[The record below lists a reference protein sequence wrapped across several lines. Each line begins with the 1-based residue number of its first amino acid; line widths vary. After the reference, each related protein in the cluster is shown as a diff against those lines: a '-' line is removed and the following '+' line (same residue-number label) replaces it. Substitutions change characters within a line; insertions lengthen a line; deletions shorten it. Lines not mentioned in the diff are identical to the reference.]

1 MSSPKTRDVPNRARC
16 SQVASDKIELVG
28 MVFYGFHGVAV
39 EEQSLGQRFIVDIDV
54 SCDLSKPAASDD
66 VRDTIN
72 YSDLYKLTRDIVEGP
87 SRNLLENVAESIAT
101 AVLDRFEV
109 DAIRVKV
116 KKPEVPMK
124 GSILDYAAVEIVRK
138 R

>member
-1 MSSPKTRDVPNRARC
+1 M
-16 SQVASDKIELVG
+16 ASDKIELVG
-28 MVFYGFHGVAV
+28 MVFYGFHGVGV

-54 SCDLSKPAASDD
+54 SCDLSRPGASDD

-87 SRNLLENVAESIAT
+87 SRNLLENVADSIAT